1 MTPPRAGKA
10 PARTHSLQRRL
21 SLWFAV
27 QTLFGLSVVC
37 LAVYLVTAWSFGQK
51 QEDELDQ
58 KAVLVRHLLQEAE
71 KGGDL
76 VFLRHKLDDFFSMQ
90 DEVSLRISHAGR
102 ELFRSAAAPDG
113 QWMRRDLEVPW
124 TQGGT
129 TTPLSVQ
136 LGVNMAQEA
145 RLLQRLAWTLLGAV
159 VLGTALVSLTGMW
172 LVRRGLRPLRA
183 LADRTAA
190 MAPDKDNPPIDAMA
204 FAEELRPWITQFNAL
219 LLRVQRAYV
228 QLESFNADVA
238 HELRTPLAN
247 LRGSTELALTRP
259 RSNEELQT
267 VLASN
272 MEEIGRL
279 SGIVT
284 DMLFLSQAERGVPV
298 RTRAAASLAVQAAD
312 VIDFYDAMLEEAGLR
327 AEVHGDATA
336 DVDAALIRRALFNLL
351 GNAIRFAAPAS
362 MLRIEIGEQPDH
374 NGVGEFAVAVVNQGE
389 PIDPA
394 ALPRLFER
402 FYRAAHA
409 RDGST
414 RHHGLGLSIV
424 EAIARMHGGRVF
436 AASQGGET
444 RIGFTVRR
452 GG

>member
-1 MTPPRAGKA
+1 MSRP
-10 PARTHSLQRRL
+10 HSLQSRL
-21 SLWFAV
+21 SLWFAA
-27 QTLFGLSVVC
+27 QTLFGLSVIC
-37 LAVYLVTAWSFGQK
+37 LAIYLVTAWSFGQK
-51 QEDELDQ
+51 QEEELDN
-58 KAVLVRHLLQEAE
+58 KAVLVRHLLTEAE

-76 VFLRHKLDDFFSMQ
+76 AFLRHKLDDFFSMQ
-90 DEVSLRISHAGR
+90 DDVTLSISHAGQV
-102 ELFRSAAAPDG
+102 LFESTPAAG
-113 QWMRRDLEVPW
+113 GRWVVRDIEVPW
-124 TQGGT
+124 SQRTPATQ
-129 TTPLSVQ
+129 LSVRI
-136 LGVNMAQEA
+136 GVNMAQEA
-145 RLLQRLAWTLLGAV
+145 LLLRRLAWTLLGAV

-172 LVRRGLRPLRA
+172 LVRRGLRPLKT
-183 LADRTAA
+183 LAESTAA
-190 MAPDKDNPPIDAMA
+190 MAPDKANLPIDAMG

-247 LRGSTELALTRP
+247 LIGSTELALTRQ
-259 RSNEELQT
+259 RSNEELQA

-272 MEEIGRL
+272 LEEIGRL

-284 DMLFLSQAERGVPV
+284 DMLFLSQAERGTPM
-298 RTRAAASLAVQAAD
+298 RTRAATSLAVQAGD

-327 AEVHGDATA
+327 AEVAGDAMA

-362 MLRIEIGEQPDH
+362 TVRIEIAQDSR
-374 NGVGEFAVAVVNQGE
+374 EFTVTVVNHGE

-444 RIGFTVRR
+444 RIGFTVLR

>member
-1 MTPPRAGKA
+1 MSPR
-10 PARTHSLQRRL
+10 PHSLQRRL
-21 SLWFAV
+21 SLWLAA
-27 QTLFGLSVVC
+27 QTLFGLSVIC
-37 LAVYLVTAWSFGQK
+37 LAIYLVTAWNFGQK
-51 QEDELDQ
+51 QDEVLAQ
-58 KAVLVRHLLQEAE
+58 KAALVRHLLQEAE

-90 DEVSLRISHAGR
+90 DDVSLRISHAGR
-102 ELFRSAAAPDG
+102 ELFRSTPASSG
-113 QWMRRDLEVPW
+113 RWLHRDLEVPW
-124 TQGGT
+124 TQGGAV
-129 TTPLSVQ
+129 TPLSVE
-136 LGVNMAQEA
+136 LGMNVTQEA

-172 LVRRGLRPLRA
+172 LVRRGLRPLKA
-183 LADRTAA
+183 LAERTAA
-190 MAPDKDNPPIDAMA
+190 MAPDRANQPIDAMA

-247 LRGSTELALTRP
+247 LIGATELALTRP
-259 RSNEELQT
+259 RSNEELQG

-272 MEEIGRL
+272 LEEVGRL

-284 DMLFLSQAERGVPV
+284 DMLFLSQAERGVPM
-298 RTRAAASLAVQAAD
+298 RTRAATSLAVQAGD

-327 AEVHGDATA
+327 AEVTGDATA
-336 DVDAALIRRALFNLL
+336 DVDAALVRRALFNLL
-351 GNAIRFAAPAS
+351 GNAVRFAAPAS
-362 MLRIEIGEQPDH
+362 VIRIEIGRDPQADDAI
-374 NGVGEFAVAVVNQGE
+374 AVTVVNRGE

-402 FYRAAHA
+402 FYRAAQA

-436 AASQGGET
+436 ASSEDGET
-444 RIGFTVRR
+444 RIGFTVQR

>member
-1 MTPPRAGKA
+1 MSPR
-10 PARTHSLQRRL
+10 PHRHSLQRRL

-27 QTLFGLSVVC
+27 QTLFGLSVIC
-37 LAVYLVTAWSFGQK
+37 LAVYMVTAWSFAQK
-51 QEDELDQ
+51 QEDEINQ
-58 KAVLVRHLLQEAE
+58 KAVLVQHLLQEAE

-90 DEVSLRISHAGR
+90 DDVSLRISHAGR
-102 ELFRSAAAPDG
+102 ELFQSAPVPNA

-129 TTPLSVQ
+129 ALQLSVQ

-190 MAPDKDNPPIDAMA
+190 MAPDKANQPIDAMA

-272 MEEIGRL
+272 LEEIGRL

-284 DMLFLSQAERGVPV
+284 DMLFLSQAERGGPM
-298 RTRAAASLAVQAAD
+298 RTRAVTGLAAQAAD

-327 AEVHGDATA
+327 AEVRGDATA

-362 MLRIEIGEQPDH
+362 TLRIEIGEFRED
-374 NGVGEFAVAVVNQGE
+374 NANEFSVAVVNRGE
-389 PIDPA
+389 PIAPA

-452 GG
+452 GD

>member
-1 MTPPRAGKA
+1 MSPR
-10 PARTHSLQRRL
+10 PHSLQRRL
-21 SLWFAV
+21 SLWLAA
-27 QTLFGLSVVC
+27 QTLFGLSVIC
-37 LAVYLVTAWSFGQK
+37 LAIYLVTAWNFGQK
-51 QEDELDQ
+51 QDEVLAQ
-58 KAVLVRHLLQEAE
+58 KAALVRHLLQEAE

-90 DEVSLRISHAGR
+90 DDVSLRISHAGR
-102 ELFRSAAAPDG
+102 ELFRSTPASSG
-113 QWMRRDLEVPW
+113 RWLHRDLEVPW
-124 TQGGT
+124 TQGGAV
-129 TTPLSVQ
+129 TPLSVE
-136 LGVNMAQEA
+136 LGMNVTQEA

-172 LVRRGLRPLRA
+172 LVRRGLRPLKA
-183 LADRTAA
+183 LAERTAA
-190 MAPDKDNPPIDAMA
+190 MAPDRANQPIDAMA

-247 LRGSTELALTRP
+247 LIGATELALTRP
-259 RSNEELQT
+259 RSNEELQG

-272 MEEIGRL
+272 LEEVGRL

-284 DMLFLSQAERGVPV
+284 DMLFLSQAERGVPM
-298 RTRAAASLAVQAAD
+298 RTRAATSLAVQAGD

-327 AEVHGDATA
+327 AEVTGDATA
-336 DVDAALIRRALFNLL
+336 DVDAALVRRALFNLL
-351 GNAIRFAAPAS
+351 GNAVRFAAPAS
-362 MLRIEIGEQPDH
+362 VIRIEIGRDPQADDA
-374 NGVGEFAVAVVNQGE
+374 FAVTVANRGE

-402 FYRAAHA
+402 FYRAAQA

-436 AASQGGET
+436 ASSEGGEAGAGGET
-444 RIGFTVRR
+444 RIGFTVQR

>member
-1 MTPPRAGKA
+1 LSTRP
-10 PARTHSLQRRL
+10 HSIQSRL
-21 SLWFAV
+21 SLWFAA
-27 QTLFGLSVVC
+27 QTLFGLSVIC
-37 LAVYLVTAWSFGQK
+37 LAIYLVTAWNFGEK
-51 QEDELDQ
+51 QADELDHKSQ
-58 KAVLVRHLLQEAE
+58 LVEHLLKEAE

-76 VFLRHKLDDFFSMQ
+76 AFLRHKLDDFFSMQ
-90 DEVSLRISHAGR
+90 DDVSLSISHAGKT
-102 ELFRSAAAPDG
+102 LFQSRPAAG
-113 QWMRRDLEVPW
+113 GRWMRRDLVVPW
-124 TQGGT
+124 QQNGLTTQ
-129 TTPLSVQ
+129 LQVQ
-136 LGVNMAQEA
+136 IGVNMAQEA
-145 RLLQRLAWTLLGAV
+145 RLLERLAWTLLGAV

-172 LVRRGLRPLRA
+172 LVRRGLRPLKA

-190 MAPDKDNPPIDAMA
+190 MAPDKANQPIDALA
-204 FAEELRPWITQFNAL
+204 FAEELRPWIMQFNAL

-247 LRGSTELALTRP
+247 LIGSTELALTRQ

-272 MEEIGRL
+272 LEEIGRL

-284 DMLFLSQAERGVPV
+284 DMLFLSKADRGTS
-298 RTRAAASLAVQAAD
+298 TRSRAVVSLAAQARD
-312 VIDFYDAMLEEAGLR
+312 VIDFYDAMLDEAGLK
-327 AEVHGDATA
+327 AEVRGDTMA
-336 DVDAALIRRALFNLL
+336 DVDAALIRRALSNLL
-351 GNAIRFAAPAS
+351 GNAIRFATPAS
-362 MLRIEIGEQPDH
+362 TIRIDIARDSD
-374 NGVGEFAVAVVNQGE
+374 EFTISVVNRGE
-389 PIDPA
+389 PIEAA

-402 FYRAAHA
+402 FYRAAQA

-436 AASQGGET
+436 ASSQDGET

-452 GG
+452 IG

>member
-1 MTPPRAGKA
+1 MT
-10 PARTHSLQRRL
+10 ARPHSLQSRL
-21 SLWFAV
+21 SLWFAA
-27 QTLFGLSVVC
+27 QTLFGLSVIC
-37 LAVYLVTAWSFGQK
+37 FAIYLVTAWSFGQK
-51 QEDELDQ
+51 QEEELNQ
-58 KAVLVRHLLQEAE
+58 KAVLVEHLLKEAE

-90 DEVSLRISHAGR
+90 DDVSLSISHAGKQ
-102 ELFRSAAAPDG
+102 LFQSSPTPGGR
-113 QWMRRDLEVPW
+113 WMRRDLVVPW
-124 TQGGT
+124 QQSGLTTQ
-129 TTPLSVQ
+129 LQVQ
-136 LGVNMAQEA
+136 LGVNTAQEA
-145 RLLQRLAWTLLGAV
+145 RLLERLAWTLLGAV

-172 LVRRGLRPLRA
+172 LVRRGLRPLKA
-183 LADRTAA
+183 LAQRTAA
-190 MAPDKDNPPIDAMA
+190 MAPDKANRPIDAMD

-247 LRGSTELALTRP
+247 LIGSTELALTRP

-272 MEEIGRL
+272 LEEIGRL

-284 DMLFLSQAERGVPV
+284 DMLFLSQAERGAPM
-298 RTRAAASLAVQAAD
+298 RTRAVTSLAVQAGD

-327 AEVHGDATA
+327 AEVKGDAMA
-336 DVDAALIRRALFNLL
+336 DVDAALVRRALFNLL
-351 GNAIRFAAPAS
+351 GNAIRFAVPAS
-362 MLRIEIGEQPDH
+362 TIRIEIGVENND
-374 NGVGEFAVAVVNQGE
+374 EFAVAVVNRGE

-402 FYRAAHA
+402 FYRAAQA

-452 GG
+452 GGSD

>member
-1 MTPPRAGKA
+1 
-10 PARTHSLQRRL
+10 L
-21 SLWFAV
+21 SLWFAA
-27 QTLFGLSVVC
+27 QTLFGLSVIC
-37 LAVYLVTAWSFGQK
+37 FAIYLVTAWSFGQK
-51 QEDELDQ
+51 QEEELNQ
-58 KAVLVRHLLQEAE
+58 KAVLVEHLLKEAE

-90 DEVSLRISHAGR
+90 DDVSLSISHAGKQ
-102 ELFRSAAAPDG
+102 LFQSSPTAGGR
-113 QWMRRDLEVPW
+113 WMRRDLVVPW
-124 TQGGT
+124 QQSGLTMQ
-129 TTPLSVQ
+129 LQVQ
-136 LGVNMAQEA
+136 LGVNTAQEA
-145 RLLQRLAWTLLGAV
+145 RLLERLGWTLLGAV

-172 LVRRGLRPLRA
+172 LVRRGLRPLKA
-183 LADRTAA
+183 LAQRTAA
-190 MAPDKDNPPIDAMA
+190 MAPDKANHPIDAMD

-247 LRGSTELALTRP
+247 LIGSTELALTRP

-272 MEEIGRL
+272 LEEIGRL

-284 DMLFLSQAERGVPV
+284 DMLFLSQAERGAPM
-298 RTRAAASLAVQAAD
+298 RTRAVTSLAVQAGD

-327 AEVHGDATA
+327 AEVKGDAMA
-336 DVDAALIRRALFNLL
+336 DVDAALVRRALFNLL
-351 GNAIRFAAPAS
+351 GNAIRFAVPAS
-362 MLRIEIGEQPDH
+362 TIRIEIGVESDD
-374 NGVGEFAVAVVNQGE
+374 EFAVAVVNRGE

-402 FYRAAHA
+402 FYRAAQA

-452 GG
+452 GGSD

>member
-1 MTPPRAGKA
+1 MT
-10 PARTHSLQRRL
+10 ARPHSLQSRL
-21 SLWFAV
+21 SLWFAA
-27 QTLFGLSVVC
+27 QTLFGLSVIC
-37 LAVYLVTAWSFGQK
+37 FAIYLVTAWSFGQK
-51 QEDELDQ
+51 QEEELNQ
-58 KAVLVRHLLQEAE
+58 KAVLVEHLLKEAD

-90 DEVSLRISHAGR
+90 DDVSLSISHAGKQ
-102 ELFRSAAAPDG
+102 LFQSSPTAGSR
-113 QWMRRDLEVPW
+113 WMRRDLLVPW
-124 TQGGT
+124 QQSGLTTQ
-129 TTPLSVQ
+129 LQVQ
-136 LGVNMAQEA
+136 LGVNTVQED
-145 RLLQRLAWTLLGAV
+145 RLLERLGWTLLGAV

-172 LVRRGLRPLRA
+172 LVRRGLRPLKA
-183 LADRTAA
+183 LAERTAA
-190 MAPDKDNPPIDAMA
+190 MAPDKANRPIDAMD

-247 LRGSTELALTRP
+247 LIGATELALTRP
-259 RSNEELQT
+259 RGNEELQA

-272 MEEIGRL
+272 LEEIGRL

-284 DMLFLSQAERGVPV
+284 DMLFLSQAESGTPM
-298 RTRAAASLAVQAAD
+298 RTRAAASLAAQAGD

-327 AEVHGDATA
+327 AEVKGDAMA
-336 DVDAALIRRALFNLL
+336 DVDAALVRRALFNLL

-362 MLRIEIGEQPDH
+362 TIRLEIGSEKNH
-374 NGVGEFAVAVVNQGE
+374 SEFTLAVVNRGE

-394 ALPRLFER
+394 ALPRLFDR
-402 FYRAAHA
+402 FYRAAPA
-409 RDGST
+409 RDGSP

-452 GG
+452 DG

>member
-1 MTPPRAGKA
+1 MT
-10 PARTHSLQRRL
+10 ARPHSLQSRL
-21 SLWFAV
+21 SLWFAA
-27 QTLFGLSVVC
+27 QTLFGLSVIC
-37 LAVYLVTAWSFGQK
+37 FAIYLVTAWSFGQK
-51 QEDELDQ
+51 QEEELNQ
-58 KAVLVRHLLQEAE
+58 KAVLVEHLLKEAE

-90 DEVSLRISHAGR
+90 DDVSLSISHAGKQ
-102 ELFRSAAAPDG
+102 LFQSSPTAGGR
-113 QWMRRDLEVPW
+113 WMRRDLEVPW
-124 TQGGT
+124 QQSGLTTQ
-129 TTPLSVQ
+129 LQVQ
-136 LGVNMAQEA
+136 LGVNTAQEA
-145 RLLQRLAWTLLGAV
+145 RLLERLAWTLLGAV

-172 LVRRGLRPLRA
+172 LVRRGLRPLKA
-183 LADRTAA
+183 LAQRTAA
-190 MAPDKDNPPIDAMA
+190 MAPDKANRPIDAMD

-247 LRGSTELALTRP
+247 LIGSTELALTRP

-272 MEEIGRL
+272 LEEIGRL

-284 DMLFLSQAERGVPV
+284 DMLFLSQAERGAPM
-298 RTRAAASLAVQAAD
+298 RTRAVTSLAVQAGD

-327 AEVHGDATA
+327 AEVKGDAMA
-336 DVDAALIRRALFNLL
+336 DVDAALVRRALFNLL

-362 MLRIEIGEQPDH
+362 TIRIEIGVENDD
-374 NGVGEFAVAVVNQGE
+374 EFAVAVVNRGE

-402 FYRAAHA
+402 FYRAAQA

-452 GG
+452 GGSD

>member
-1 MTPPRAGKA
+1 MT
-10 PARTHSLQRRL
+10 ARPHSLQSRL
-21 SLWFAV
+21 SLWFAA
-27 QTLFGLSVVC
+27 QTLFGLSVIC
-37 LAVYLVTAWSFGQK
+37 FAIYLVTAWSFGQK
-51 QEDELDQ
+51 QEEELNQ
-58 KAVLVRHLLQEAE
+58 KAVLVEHLLKEAE

-90 DEVSLRISHAGR
+90 DDVSLSISHAGKQ
-102 ELFRSAAAPDG
+102 LFQSSPTAGSR
-113 QWMRRDLEVPW
+113 WMRRDLLVPW
-124 TQGGT
+124 QQSGLTTQ
-129 TTPLSVQ
+129 LQVQ
-136 LGVNMAQEA
+136 LGVNTVQED
-145 RLLQRLAWTLLGAV
+145 RLLERLGWTLLGAV

-172 LVRRGLRPLRA
+172 LVRRGLRPLKA
-183 LADRTAA
+183 LAERTAA
-190 MAPDKDNPPIDAMA
+190 MAPDKANRPIDAMD

-247 LRGSTELALTRP
+247 LIGATELALTRP
-259 RSNEELQT
+259 RGNEELQA

-272 MEEIGRL
+272 LEEIGRL

-284 DMLFLSQAERGVPV
+284 DMLFLSQAESGTPM
-298 RTRAAASLAVQAAD
+298 RTRAAASLAAQAGD

-327 AEVHGDATA
+327 AEVKGDAMA
-336 DVDAALIRRALFNLL
+336 DVDAALVRRALFNLL
-351 GNAIRFAAPAS
+351 GNAICFAAPAS
-362 MLRIEIGEQPDH
+362 TIRFEIGSEKNH
-374 NGVGEFAVAVVNQGE
+374 SEFTLAVVNRGE

-394 ALPRLFER
+394 ALPRLFDR
-402 FYRAAHA
+402 FYRAAPA
-409 RDGST
+409 RDGSP

-452 GG
+452 DG

>member
-1 MTPPRAGKA
+1 MT
-10 PARTHSLQRRL
+10 ARPHSLQSRL
-21 SLWFAV
+21 SLWFAA
-27 QTLFGLSVVC
+27 QTLFGLSVIC
-37 LAVYLVTAWSFGQK
+37 FAIYLVTAWSFGQK
-51 QEDELDQ
+51 QEEELNQ
-58 KAVLVRHLLQEAE
+58 KAVLVEHLLKEAD

-90 DEVSLRISHAGR
+90 DDVSLSISHAGKQ
-102 ELFRSAAAPDG
+102 LFQSSPTAGGR
-113 QWMRRDLEVPW
+113 WMRRDLVVPW
-124 TQGGT
+124 QQSGLTTQ
-129 TTPLSVQ
+129 LQVQ
-136 LGVNMAQEA
+136 LGVNTAQED
-145 RLLQRLAWTLLGAV
+145 RLLERLGWTLLGAV

-172 LVRRGLRPLRA
+172 LVRRGLRPLKA
-183 LADRTAA
+183 LAERTAA
-190 MAPDKDNPPIDAMA
+190 MAPDKANRPIDAMD

-247 LRGSTELALTRP
+247 LIGATELALTRP
-259 RSNEELQT
+259 RGNEELQA

-272 MEEIGRL
+272 LEEIGRL

-284 DMLFLSQAERGVPV
+284 DMLFLSQAESGTPM
-298 RTRAAASLAVQAAD
+298 RTRAAASLAAQAGD

-327 AEVHGDATA
+327 AEVKGDAMA
-336 DVDAALIRRALFNLL
+336 DVDAALVRRALFNLL

-362 MLRIEIGEQPDH
+362 TIRLEIGSEKNH
-374 NGVGEFAVAVVNQGE
+374 SEFTLAVVNRGE

-394 ALPRLFER
+394 ALPRLFDR
-402 FYRAAHA
+402 FYRAAPA
-409 RDGST
+409 RDGSP

-452 GG
+452 DG

>member
-1 MTPPRAGKA
+1 MS
-10 PARTHSLQRRL
+10 ARPHSIQSRL
-21 SLWFAV
+21 SLWFAA
-27 QTLFGLSVVC
+27 QTLFGLSVIC
-37 LAVYLVTAWSFGQK
+37 LAIYLVTAWNFNLK
-51 QEDELDQ
+51 QEDELDH
-58 KAVLVRHLLQEAE
+58 KAVLVQHLLEEAE

-76 VFLRHKLDDFFSMQ
+76 VFLRHKLNDFFSMQ
-90 DEVSLRISHAGR
+90 DDVSLSISHAGR
-102 ELFRSAAAPDG
+102 ELFQSTPAPG
-113 QWMRRDLEVPW
+113 GRWMRRDLEVPW
-124 TQGGT
+124 HQGGNT
-129 TTPLSVQ
+129 TQ
-136 LGVNMAQEA
+136 LQVRIGVNMAQEA
-145 RLLQRLAWTLLGAV
+145 RLLERLAWTLLGAV

-172 LVRRGLRPLRA
+172 LVRRGLRPLKA

-247 LRGSTELALTRP
+247 LLGSTELALTRP

-272 MEEIGRL
+272 LEEVGRL

-284 DMLFLSQAERGVPV
+284 DMLFLSQAERGAPM
-298 RTRAAASLAVQAAD
+298 RTRAAASLAVQAGD
-312 VIDFYDAMLEEAGLR
+312 VIDFYDATLEEAGLR
-327 AEVHGDATA
+327 AEVSGDAMA

-362 MLRIEIGEQPDH
+362 VVRIEIAREGDE
-374 NGVGEFAVAVVNQGE
+374 VSIAVINHGE
-389 PIDPA
+389 PIAPA

-402 FYRAAHA
+402 FYRAAQA

-436 AASQGGET
+436 AASQDGQT

>member
-1 MTPPRAGKA
+1 MSPR
-10 PARTHSLQRRL
+10 PQSLQSRL
-21 SLWFAV
+21 SLWFAA
-27 QTLFGLSVVC
+27 QTLFGLSVIC
-37 LAVYLVTAWSFGQK
+37 FAIYLVTAWNFGQK
-51 QEDELDQ
+51 QEEELGN
-58 KAVLVRHLLQEAE
+58 KAVLVQHLLQEAE

-76 VFLRHKLDDFFSMQ
+76 AFLRHKLEDFFSMQ
-90 DEVSLRISHAGR
+90 DDVRLSISAGGTQLFESRPAEGGRWMLR
-102 ELFRSAAAPDG
+102 DV
-113 QWMRRDLEVPW
+113 EVPW
-124 TQGGT
+124 TQAGA
-129 TTPLSVQ
+129 TTPLSVRI
-136 LGVNMAQEA
+136 GVNTAQEA
-145 RLLQRLAWTLLGAV
+145 QLLRRLAWTLLGAV

-172 LVRRGLRPLRA
+172 LVRRGLRPLKT
-183 LADRTAA
+183 LTERTAA
-190 MAPDKDNPPIDAMA
+190 MAPDKANQPIDAAA

-247 LRGSTELALTRP
+247 LIGSTELALTRP

-272 MEEIGRL
+272 LEEVGRL

-284 DMLFLSQAERGVPV
+284 DMLFLSQAERGAPM
-298 RTRAAASLAVQAAD
+298 RTRAVASLAAQAGD

-327 AEVHGDATA
+327 AEVKGDAMA
-336 DVDAALIRRALFNLL
+336 DVDAALVRRALFNLL
-351 GNAIRFAAPAS
+351 GNAIRFAEPAS
-362 MLRIEIGEQPDH
+362 TIRIEIGEEKGEGGGD
-374 NGVGEFAVAVVNQGE
+374 EFAVAVVNRGE
-389 PIDPA
+389 PIDPT

-402 FYRAAHA
+402 FYRAAQA

-436 AASQGGET
+436 AASRGGET
-444 RIGFTVRR
+444 RIGFTVARRR
-452 GG
+452 G

>member
-1 MTPPRAGKA
+1 MSPR
-10 PARTHSLQRRL
+10 PQSLQSRL
-21 SLWFAV
+21 SLWLAA
-27 QTLFGLSVVC
+27 QTLLGLSAIC
-37 LAVYLVTAWSFGQK
+37 FAIYLVTAWNFGQK
-51 QEDELDQ
+51 QEEELER
-58 KAVLVRHLLQEAE
+58 KAVLVQHLLQEAD

-76 VFLRHKLDDFFSMQ
+76 GFLQHKLDDFFSMH
-90 DEVSLRISHAGR
+90 DDVTLSISHEGKPLYQSRPLAGGR
-102 ELFRSAAAPDG
+102 
-113 QWMRRDLEVPW
+113 WMLRDVEVPW
-124 TQGGT
+124 TQGSAT
-129 TTPLSVQ
+129 TRLSARI
-136 LGVNMAQEA
+136 GVNTAQEA
-145 RLLQRLAWTLLGAV
+145 QLLRRLAWTLLGAV

-172 LVRRGLRPLRA
+172 LVRRGLRPLVA
-183 LADRTAA
+183 LTRRTAA
-190 MAPDKDNPPIDAMA
+190 MAPDKANRPIDAA
-204 FAEELRPWITQFNAL
+204 DFAEELRPWITQFNAL

-247 LRGSTELALTRP
+247 LICSTELALTRP
-259 RSNEELQT
+259 RSNEELQA

-272 MEEIGRL
+272 LEEIGRL

-284 DMLFLSQAERGVPV
+284 DMLFLSQAERGTPM
-298 RTRAAASLAVQAAD
+298 RTRAAASLAAQAGD

-327 AEVHGDATA
+327 AEVKGDTMA
-336 DVDAALIRRALFNLL
+336 DVDAALVRRALFNLL

-362 MLRIEIGEQPDH
+362 SIRIEIG
-374 NGVGEFAVAVVNQGE
+374 GENNDSEFTLAVVNRGE

-402 FYRAAHA
+402 FYRAAPA
-409 RDGST
+409 RDGSP

-452 GG
+452 DG

>member
-1 MTPPRAGKA
+1 MT
-10 PARTHSLQRRL
+10 ARPHSLQSRL
-21 SLWFAV
+21 SLWFAA
-27 QTLFGLSVVC
+27 QTLFGLSVIC
-37 LAVYLVTAWSFGQK
+37 FAIYLVTAWSFGQK
-51 QEDELDQ
+51 QEEELNQ
-58 KAVLVRHLLQEAE
+58 KAVLVEHLLKEAE

-90 DEVSLRISHAGR
+90 DDVSLSISHAGKQ
-102 ELFRSAAAPDG
+102 LFQSSPTAGGR
-113 QWMRRDLEVPW
+113 WMRRDLVVPW
-124 TQGGT
+124 QQSGLTMQ
-129 TTPLSVQ
+129 LQVQ
-136 LGVNMAQEA
+136 LGVNTAQEA
-145 RLLQRLAWTLLGAV
+145 RLLERLGWTLLGAV

-172 LVRRGLRPLRA
+172 LVRRGLRPLKA
-183 LADRTAA
+183 LAQRTAA
-190 MAPDKDNPPIDAMA
+190 MAPDKANHPIDAMD

-247 LRGSTELALTRP
+247 LIGSTELALTRP

-272 MEEIGRL
+272 LEEIGRL

-284 DMLFLSQAERGVPV
+284 DMLFLSQAERGAPM
-298 RTRAAASLAVQAAD
+298 RTRAVTSLAVQAGD

-327 AEVHGDATA
+327 AEVKGDAMA
-336 DVDAALIRRALFNLL
+336 DVDAALVRRALFNLL
-351 GNAIRFAAPAS
+351 GNAIRFAVPAS
-362 MLRIEIGEQPDH
+362 TIRIEIGVESDD
-374 NGVGEFAVAVVNQGE
+374 EFAVAVVNRGE

-402 FYRAAHA
+402 FYRAAQA

-452 GG
+452 GGSD

>member
-1 MTPPRAGKA
+1 MT
-10 PARTHSLQRRL
+10 ARPHSLQSRL
-21 SLWFAV
+21 SLWFAA
-27 QTLFGLSVVC
+27 QTLFGLSVIC
-37 LAVYLVTAWSFGQK
+37 FAIYLVTAWSFGQK
-51 QEDELDQ
+51 QEEELNQ
-58 KAVLVRHLLQEAE
+58 KAVLVEHLLKEAD

-90 DEVSLRISHAGR
+90 DDVSLSISHAGKQ
-102 ELFRSAAAPDG
+102 LFQSSPTAGSR
-113 QWMRRDLEVPW
+113 WMRRNLLVPW
-124 TQGGT
+124 QQSGLTTQ
-129 TTPLSVQ
+129 LQVQ
-136 LGVNMAQEA
+136 LGVNTAQED
-145 RLLQRLAWTLLGAV
+145 RLLERLGWTLLGAV

-172 LVRRGLRPLRA
+172 LVRRGLRPLKA
-183 LADRTAA
+183 LAERTAA
-190 MAPDKDNPPIDAMA
+190 MAPDKANCPIDAMD

-247 LRGSTELALTRP
+247 LIGATELALTRP
-259 RSNEELQT
+259 RGNEELQA

-272 MEEIGRL
+272 LEEIGRL
-279 SGIVT
+279 AGIVT
-284 DMLFLSQAERGVPV
+284 DMLFLSQAERGMPV
-298 RTRAAASLAVQAAD
+298 RTRAAASLAAQAGD

-327 AEVHGDATA
+327 AEVKGHAMA
-336 DVDAALIRRALFNLL
+336 DVDAALVRRALFNLL

-362 MLRIEIGEQPDH
+362 MIRIEIGSEKNH
-374 NGVGEFAVAVVNQGE
+374 SEVTLAVVNRGE

-402 FYRAAHA
+402 FYRAAPA
-409 RDGST
+409 RDGSP

-452 GG
+452 DG

>member
-1 MTPPRAGKA
+1 MT
-10 PARTHSLQRRL
+10 ARPHSLQSRL
-21 SLWFAV
+21 SLWFAA
-27 QTLFGLSVVC
+27 QTLFGLSVIC
-37 LAVYLVTAWSFGQK
+37 FAIYLVTAWSFGQK
-51 QEDELDQ
+51 QEEELNQ
-58 KAVLVRHLLQEAE
+58 KAVLVEHLLKEAE

-76 VFLRHKLDDFFSMQ
+76 VFLQHKLDDFFSMQ
-90 DEVSLRISHAGR
+90 DDVSLSISHAGKQ
-102 ELFRSAAAPDG
+102 LFQSSPTAGGR
-113 QWMRRDLEVPW
+113 WMRRDLVVPW
-124 TQGGT
+124 QQSGLTTQ
-129 TTPLSVQ
+129 LQVQ
-136 LGVNMAQEA
+136 LGVNTAQEA
-145 RLLQRLAWTLLGAV
+145 RLLERLAWTLLGAV

-172 LVRRGLRPLRA
+172 LVRRGLRPLKA
-183 LADRTAA
+183 LAERTAA
-190 MAPDKDNPPIDAMA
+190 MAPDKANRPIDAMD

-247 LRGSTELALTRP
+247 LIGSTELALTRP
-259 RSNEELQT
+259 RSNEELQS

-272 MEEIGRL
+272 LEEIGRL

-284 DMLFLSQAERGVPV
+284 DMLFLSQAERGAPM
-298 RTRAAASLAVQAAD
+298 RTRAVTSLAVQAGD

-327 AEVHGDATA
+327 AEVKGDAMA
-336 DVDAALIRRALFNLL
+336 DVDAALVRRALFNLL

-362 MLRIEIGEQPDH
+362 TIRIEIGAENDD
-374 NGVGEFAVAVVNQGE
+374 EFAVAVVNKGE

-402 FYRAAHA
+402 FYRAAQA

-452 GG
+452 NSNQD

>member
-1 MTPPRAGKA
+1 LTSRP
-10 PARTHSLQRRL
+10 HSIQSRL
-21 SLWFAV
+21 SLWFAA
-27 QTLFGLSVVC
+27 QTLFGLSVIC
-37 LAVYLVTAWSFGQK
+37 LAIYLVTAWNFGEK
-51 QEDELDQ
+51 QADELDH
-58 KAVLVRHLLQEAE
+58 KSALVEHLLKEAE

-90 DEVSLRISHAGR
+90 DDVSLSISHAGKQ
-102 ELFRSAAAPDG
+102 LFQSRPAAG
-113 QWMRRDLEVPW
+113 GRWMRRDLVVPW
-124 TQGGT
+124 QQDGLT
-129 TTPLSVQ
+129 TELQVQ
-136 LGVNMAQEA
+136 IGVNMAQEA
-145 RLLQRLAWTLLGAV
+145 RLLERLAWTLLGAV

-172 LVRRGLRPLRA
+172 LVRRGLRPLKA

-190 MAPDKDNPPIDAMA
+190 MAPDKANQPIDSMA

-247 LRGSTELALTRP
+247 LIGSTELALTRQ

-272 MEEIGRL
+272 LEEIGRL

-284 DMLFLSQAERGVPV
+284 DMLFLSKADRGTS
-298 RTRAAASLAVQAAD
+298 TRSRAVVSLAAQARD
-312 VIDFYDAMLEEAGLR
+312 VIDFYDAMLDEAGLK
-327 AEVHGDATA
+327 AEVRGDAMA
-336 DVDAALIRRALFNLL
+336 DLDAALIRRALSNLL
-351 GNAIRFAAPAS
+351 GNAIRFATPAS
-362 MLRIEIGEQPDH
+362 TIRIDIAEDSDAFTIS
-374 NGVGEFAVAVVNQGE
+374 VANRGE
-389 PIDPA
+389 PIEAA

-402 FYRAAHA
+402 FYRAAQA

-414 RHHGLGLSIV
+414 RHHGLGLAIV

-436 AASQGGET
+436 ASSQDGET

-452 GG
+452 NG

>member
-1 MTPPRAGKA
+1 MSQPPGR
-10 PARTHSLQRRL
+10 PHSIQSRL
-21 SLWFAV
+21 SLWIAA
-27 QTLFGLSVVC
+27 QTLFGLSVIC
-37 LAVYLVTAWSFGQK
+37 LAIYLVTAWNFGQK
-51 QEDELDQ
+51 QEEELDH
-58 KAVLVRHLLQEAE
+58 KAVLVQHLLKEAE

-76 VFLRHKLDDFFSMQ
+76 PFLRHKLDDFFSMQ
-90 DEVSLRISHAGR
+90 DDVTLSISHAGQT
-102 ELFRSAAAPDG
+102 LFQSTPAVGGR
-113 QWMRRDLEVPW
+113 WMLRDIEVPW
-124 TQGGT
+124 TQGAT
-129 TTPLSVQ
+129 STQLSVQ
-136 LGVNMAQEA
+136 IGVNTAQEA
-145 RLLQRLAWTLLGAV
+145 RLLRRLAWTLLGAV
-159 VLGTALVSLTGMW
+159 VLGTALVSFTGMW
-172 LVRRGLRPLRA
+172 LVRRGLRPLKR
-183 LADRTAA
+183 LAESTAA
-190 MAPDKDNPPIDAMA
+190 MAPDKANRPIDAMD

-247 LRGSTELALTRP
+247 LIGSTELALTRQ
-259 RSNEELQT
+259 RSNEELQA

-272 MEEIGRL
+272 LEEVGRL

-284 DMLFLSQAERGVPV
+284 DMLFLSQAERGTPM
-298 RTRAAASLAVQAAD
+298 RTRASTSLAVQAAD

-327 AEVHGDATA
+327 AEVAGDAMA

-351 GNAIRFAAPAS
+351 GNAIRFATPAS
-362 MLRIEIGEQPDH
+362 VIRIEIAQDSE
-374 NGVGEFAVAVVNQGE
+374 EFNIAVVNRGE

-402 FYRAAHA
+402 FYRAAQA

-444 RIGFTVRR
+444 RIGFTLQR
-452 GG
+452 

>member
-1 MTPPRAGKA
+1 MSPR
-10 PARTHSLQRRL
+10 PHSLQRRL
-21 SLWFAV
+21 SLWLAA
-27 QTLFGLSVVC
+27 QTLFGLSVIC
-37 LAVYLVTAWSFGQK
+37 LAIYLVTAWNFGQK
-51 QEDELDQ
+51 QDEVLAQ
-58 KAVLVRHLLQEAE
+58 KAALVRHLLQEAE

-90 DEVSLRISHAGR
+90 DDVSLRISHAGR
-102 ELFRSAAAPDG
+102 ELFRSTPASSG
-113 QWMRRDLEVPW
+113 RWLHRDLEVPW
-124 TQGGT
+124 TQAGAV
-129 TTPLSVQ
+129 TPLSVE
-136 LGVNMAQEA
+136 LGMNVTQEA

-172 LVRRGLRPLRA
+172 LVRRGLRPLKA
-183 LADRTAA
+183 LAERTAA
-190 MAPDKDNPPIDAMA
+190 MAPDRANQPIDAMA

-247 LRGSTELALTRP
+247 LIGATELALTRP
-259 RSNEELQT
+259 RSNEELQG

-272 MEEIGRL
+272 LEEVGRL

-284 DMLFLSQAERGVPV
+284 DMLFLSQAERGVPM
-298 RTRAAASLAVQAAD
+298 RTRAATSLAVQAGD

-327 AEVHGDATA
+327 AEVTGDATA
-336 DVDAALIRRALFNLL
+336 DVDAALVRRALFNLL
-351 GNAIRFAAPAS
+351 GNAVRFAAPAS
-362 MLRIEIGEQPDH
+362 VIRIEIGRDPQAGDA
-374 NGVGEFAVAVVNQGE
+374 FAVTVANRGE

-402 FYRAAHA
+402 FYRAAQA

-436 AASQGGET
+436 ASSEDGET
-444 RIGFTVRR
+444 RIGFTVQR

>member
-1 MTPPRAGKA
+1 MSPR
-10 PARTHSLQRRL
+10 PHSIQSRL
-21 SLWFAV
+21 SLWFAA
-27 QTLFGLSVVC
+27 QTLFGLSVIC
-37 LAVYLVTAWSFGQK
+37 LAIYLVTAWNFGQK
-51 QEDELDQ
+51 QEDELDH
-58 KAVLVRHLLQEAE
+58 KALLVQHLLQEAE

-76 VFLRHKLDDFFSMQ
+76 VFLRHKLNDFFSMQ
-90 DEVSLRISHAGR
+90 DDVSLSISHAGR
-102 ELFRSAAAPDG
+102 ELFQSTPAPG
-113 QWMRRDLEVPW
+113 GRWMRRDLQVPW
-124 TQGGT
+124 HQGDKTTQ
-129 TTPLSVQ
+129 LSVQ
-136 LGVNMAQEA
+136 IGVNMAQEA
-145 RLLQRLAWTLLGAV
+145 RLLERLAWTLLGAV

-172 LVRRGLRPLRA
+172 LVRRGLRPLKA
-183 LADRTAA
+183 LAERTAA
-190 MAPDKDNPPIDAMA
+190 MAPDKANRPIDAMA

-247 LRGSTELALTRP
+247 LLGSTELALTRP

-272 MEEIGRL
+272 LEEVGRL

-284 DMLFLSQAERGVPV
+284 DMLFLSQAERGAPM
-298 RTRAAASLAVQAAD
+298 RTRAAASLAVQASD

-327 AEVHGDATA
+327 AEVTGDAMA

-351 GNAIRFAAPAS
+351 GNAIRFATPAS
-362 MLRIEIGEQPDH
+362 AIRIEIAQDGE
-374 NGVGEFAVAVVNQGE
+374 EFTIAVINRGE

-402 FYRAAHA
+402 FYRAAQA

-436 AASQGGET
+436 AASHDGET

-452 GG
+452 GD